1 MLSKNN
7 YKFNKSRQ
15 KVFELKAGDLQ
26 WVPQTKLTSGFSSK
40 DSFCFKLSIANLSA
54 IGVPGGRRVLGT
66 VAGVWCRFL
75 VKWVPSEEGLAE
87 PALGGSFTCSK
98 CFPFFF
104 VAPLAADGERAL
116 ALEDHPFQH
125 QIKVTFSNKVQLSI
139 LERSS
144 WPFTPYHQ
152 YAYSLYCSLYISRGA
167 DKEKLLNN
175 QELLK
180 LVII

>member
-1 MLSKNN
+1 MTKILKQWNFFTFNLSSNGC
-7 YKFNKSRQ
+7 YQ
-15 KVFELKAGDLQ
+15 KIITNLINHDRRYLNLRLEIYSEYHK
-26 WVPQTKLTSGFSSK
+26 PKLTSGFSSK

-116 ALEDHPFQH
+116 ALEDHPFQR
-125 QIKVTFSNKVQLSI
+125 QIKVTFSIKVQLSI

-144 WPFTPYHQ
+144 
-152 YAYSLYCSLYISRGA
+152 
-167 DKEKLLNN
+167 
-175 QELLK
+175 
-180 LVII
+180 